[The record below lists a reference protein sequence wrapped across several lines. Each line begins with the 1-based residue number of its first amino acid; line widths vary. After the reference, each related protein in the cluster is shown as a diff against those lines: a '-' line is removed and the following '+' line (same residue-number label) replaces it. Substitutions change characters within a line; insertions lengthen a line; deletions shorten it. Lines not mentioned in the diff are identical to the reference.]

1 MDSLTQAVL
10 GASVQGA
17 ILGRFQGR
25 KALVYGAMLGTL
37 PDMDVLIDYGDAV
50 ADMTYHR
57 GFSHSLFVL
66 GALAVLL
73 TWLTRR
79 LFPDTQYSTQR
90 LFACIALILL
100 THVTLDAF
108 TTYGTQ
114 LFWPLT
120 TPPVAISSIFII
132 DPLYTV
138 PLLMA
143 VIVGL
148 IVGLGRL
155 GLRWQYGALTLS
167 TLYLL
172 STLAGKYMAEQRLD
186 RALEQAG
193 VETDRTFSSPTPFNT
208 LLWRVVAIDGDDYY
222 EGLVSWLDQSP
233 PELERFPRNAS
244 SALEVLENSPQH
256 DRLRWFTGE
265 LLRYDFVD
273 GHWVVTDLRLGMTG
287 YHPFRFAL
295 ARQTADG
302 EIDFIS
308 HTKHWPVPEADYS
321 RLNDLWRR
329 AVDPDY
335 DLSLADLAAQLNS
348 EADHKPL

>member
-17 ILGRFQGR
+17 VLGRFQGR
-25 KALVYGAMLGTL
+25 KALVYGALLGTL
-37 PDMDVLIDYGDAV
+37 PDMDVLIDFGDAV

-57 GFSHSLFVL
+57 GFSHSVFVL
-66 GALAVLL
+66 STLAVLL

-79 LFPDTQYSTQR
+79 LFPDPRYSTGR
-90 LFACIALILL
+90 LFACIALVLL

-114 LFWPLT
+114 LFWPLP

-138 PLLMA
+138 PLLIA
-143 VIVGL
+143 VIAGL
-148 IVGLGRL
+148 IIGLGRF
-155 GLRWQYGALTLS
+155 GLRWQYGALAVS

-172 STLAGKYMAEQRLD
+172 STLAGKHMAEQRLD
-186 RALEQAG
+186 QALEQAG
-193 VETDRTFSSPTPFNT
+193 IEADQTFSSPTPFNT
-208 LLWRVVAIDGDDYY
+208 LLWRVVAIDDDDYY
-222 EGLVSWLDQSP
+222 EGLVSWLDQTP
-233 PELERFPRNAS
+233 PDLERFPRNAATGQA
-244 SALEVLENSPQH
+244 ALEGSPQH
-256 DRLRWFTGE
+256 DRLRWFTQE
-265 LLRYDFVD
+265 VLRYDFVD

-295 ARQTADG
+295 ATQTAHGGTDL
-302 EIDFIS
+302 IS
-308 HTKHWPVPEADYS
+308 HTEHWPVPEADYS

-329 AVDPDY
+329 AIDPDY
-335 DLSLADLAAQLNS
+335 QLSLADLAADMNR
-348 EADHKPL
+348 EAGQKPL